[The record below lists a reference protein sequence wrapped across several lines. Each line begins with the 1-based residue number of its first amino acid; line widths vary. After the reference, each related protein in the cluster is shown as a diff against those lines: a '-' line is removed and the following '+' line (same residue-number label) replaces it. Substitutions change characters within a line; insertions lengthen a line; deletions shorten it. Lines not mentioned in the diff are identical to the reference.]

1 LNLSKKS
8 NIDHAIIEGL
18 VNWMEFAMCSAR
30 DEFRDR
36 EEVLL
41 NYHEETLN
49 SDRNKM
55 KWGEVKNDGPRN
67 KPARQWDTG
76 PTQ

>member
-1 LNLSKKS
+1 
-8 NIDHAIIEGL
+8 
-18 VNWMEFAMCSAR
+18 MCSAR